1 MYPSYQ
7 RIIALRENS
16 QHYFFERK
24 KPKIKEVMYMEIDVN
39 YINRSGNS
47 LFVLKKFKYL
57 VFQITVYCIIFEI

>member
-1 MYPSYQ
+1 MKYKLVPNVSLYQ

-47 LFVLKKFKYL
+47 LFV
-57 VFQITVYCIIFEI
+57 